1 MKLTRRCCRTIFPL
15 RSKIAAERDVR
26 QTHPSQGVFTMAA
39 FDIRDMGTEACPDC
53 GAVYKVQYQELPLK
67 DDDEFICACG
77 HTMASWRETGMY
89 MYTLIQE
96 AE

>member
-1 MKLTRRCCRTIFPL
+1 MASPYYPKSH
-15 RSKIAAERDVR
+15 SKIYAGYLGVR